1 MSFESAFPSSPLSRS
16 ALASERTAPPTNESR
31 PLFKPAKTHGN
42 IASNTSPETSR
53 QARYQ
58 AIVDVDAQSAARM
71 GLSPLASSSSVFSAA
86 PSSRH
91 VSGPARLM
99 RSPFGFAWSS
109 TASNAPVD
117 DSYAVSPPLPSSSF
131 TRSVNTRR
139 RSSGYSIS
147 ASSPTPNFGSLVGS
161 FQESLLRGRMS
172 MPASKPLVFDAEI
185 GVLGMGRCKPS
196 LRCPPH
202 LHVKFPAHFYD
213 FHAIDAPPS
222 ASSLGSTAALG
233 SPYVGTID
241 LEAHYHNLL
250 LSRRLST
257 LGTDSIPSSSLS
269 SSGDAESVETPSI
282 PGYAL
287 PPKGQVQLIVKYPD
301 LNAIKLFLVPYDLT
315 DMQPGTK
322 TFVRQ
327 KTMVRPESKGTST
340 TDQASSARS
349 SPSNFGAPAKETLRF
364 AIHLQFCCPP
374 VKPHHDD
381 NQAGFDGSEALRYR
395 PRGQGESKKGS
406 SKQAKSPR
414 IYLHKTIRLVFGAR
428 ALDSGEKLVDQV
440 ETPGQGAQRFSP
452 YSGPEGDWLQL
463 HHEVKSARN
472 SLSGTRLV
480 DASALDGL
488 GIDIQGAA
496 APQTGRSAADDRET
510 DSFVPLNSD
519 PNGERW
525 QSLASE
531 RSQHSQA
538 APLSTSIWSVS
549 SQESAFGC
557 TPGWSRSRSSA
568 DSNAHLMAQLPATNR
583 LSQSVERALQHTF
596 DHGSSPPTR
605 ATSRSLAR
613 PTSPTS
619 PKNPPIESSTQ
630 SAPPSHSLLPPPARP
645 SRIRSAS
652 TAGLSEARVQSVSA
666 LGRLDEP
673 NAPTAQPESVSAD
686 SPFILRRA
694 KGNAATLK
702 KAGSDRPS
710 LLRKLSEQFA
720 RSHTPSPTDSP
731 RLKPTWRQT
740 EPEMEEDLTEM
751 AIDNPNHDQG
761 QPCCIQAHARSI
773 R

>member
-16 ALASERTAPPTNESR
+16 AMASERTAPPTNESR

-42 IASNTSPETSR
+42 IASNTSPEPSR

-58 AIVDVDAQSAARM
+58 AIVDVDAQSPARM

-99 RSPFGFAWSS
+99 RSPFSFAWSP
-109 TASNAPVD
+109 TASSAPVD

-172 MPASKPLVFDAEI
+172 MPASKPLIFDAEI

-233 SPYVGTID
+233 SPYVGKID

-340 TDQASSARS
+340 TDQASFARS
-349 SPSNFGAPAKETLRF
+349 SPSNLGAPAKETLRF

-381 NQAGFDGSEALRYR
+381 NQAGFDSSEALRYR
-395 PRGQGESKKGS
+395 PRGQGKSKKGS

-452 YSGPEGDWLQL
+452 YSGPEEDWLQL

-472 SLSGTRLV
+472 SLSDTRLV

-496 APQTGRSAADDRET
+496 AAQTGRSAADDREP

-525 QSLASE
+525 QPLASE
-531 RSQHSQA
+531 HSQHSQA
-538 APLSTSIWSVS
+538 APLSTSIWSRQTAS
-549 SQESAFGC
+549 HSRWSEPC
-557 TPGWSRSRSSA
+557 NTP
-568 DSNAHLMAQLPATNR
+568 LTMAQVHPLVPLAGHWH
-583 LSQSVERALQHTF
+583 QQRAQH
-596 DHGSSPPTR
+596 R
-605 ATSRSLAR
+605 Q
-613 PTSPTS
+613 
-619 PKNPPIESSTQ
+619 KNPPIESSTQ
-630 SAPPSHSLLPPPARP
+630 SAPPSHSLLSPPARP

-686 SPFILRRA
+686 SPFSLRRA
-694 KGNAATLK
+694 RGNAATLK

-710 LLRKLSEQFA
+710 LLRKLPEQFA